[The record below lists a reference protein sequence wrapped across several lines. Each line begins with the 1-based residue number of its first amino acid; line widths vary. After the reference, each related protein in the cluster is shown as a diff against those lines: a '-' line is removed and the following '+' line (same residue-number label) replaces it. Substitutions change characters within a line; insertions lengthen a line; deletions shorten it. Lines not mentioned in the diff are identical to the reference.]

1 MNLPAIDIPIK
12 LPFEVPLLVHPIF
25 VHFVIAIPII
35 VLLIELIN
43 LKAKKPA
50 VSVTSLFLLTLAVI
64 VYAGVFFTGKADG
77 SEAFALLSPEAKE
90 ELKFHKLLGTY
101 LVYGVPLLLLLKAGA
116 MAIRRPWARNIFIA
130 FLLLFIAV
138 LLKQGKD
145 GGELVYEYGVNVKPV
160 MALQDRLDD
169 LQFDMEDLKEELQK
183 AKAECADKSGETEDA
198 NETLQDAPSA
208 PVEHRAKSPASQEQ
222 AEVSPESNTTE
233 KEEAP
238 AETNST
244 YKLSPPQQMN
254 YSAPVKIPTH

>member
-1 MNLPAIDIPIK
+1 MNLPAIDIPVK

-64 VYAGVFFTGKADG
+64 VYAGAFFTGKADG
-77 SEAFALLSPEAKE
+77 SEAFSLLSPEAKE

-101 LVYGVPLLLLLKAGA
+101 LVYAVPVLLLLKAGA
-116 MAIRRPWARNIFIA
+116 MAIRRPWARNLFVA
-130 FLLLFIAV
+130 VLLLFIAV

-145 GGELVYEYGVNVKPV
+145 GGELVYGYGVNVKPV
-160 MALQDRLDD
+160 MSLQDRLDD
-169 LQFDMEDLKEELQK
+169 MQFDMEDLKEELQK
-183 AKAECADKSGETEDA
+183 AKAECAEKNATVPAAGESVEESGSAAVSE
-198 NETLQDAPSA
+198 PS
-208 PVEHRAKSPASQEQ
+208 VEPSVSQEPSQ
-222 AEVSPESNTTE
+222 TQVEP
-233 KEEAP
+233 AP
-238 AETNST
+238 AETNMT
-244 YKLSPPQQMN
+244 YKESEPSEMN